1 MTTLSKMVVTGT
13 ARNCATT
20 LAADLASLARALK
33 EFPNLHWFIVE
44 SDSEDDTVQVLQD
57 FKQKVPNFG
66 FVSLGKLADSLPLRT
81 ERLAQCRNRCLDELQ
96 NNLALI
102 DATYMVL
109 ADLDGTQSLLTQE
122 GLMSCFD
129 NDDWAVCTGNQKG
142 SYYDIWALR
151 HPVWSPNDCWEQK
164 MFFEAAGLGSE
175 KAAYLA
181 VFSRMIEISP
191 DAEWI
196 EVDSA
201 FGGLGIYKTEYLQN
215 ARYNGRADN
224 NLWGGQV
231 CEHVAFNK
239 QIKANGGKL
248 FINPAMVNT
257 ALNEHSI
264 QAILPEDM
272 TFPITLNVIES
283 NKAAS
288 KEFWQLSVTS
298 MTAEDIIG
306 AYKVFLNRHP
316 ESMNVIQPR
325 VGMTADM
332 VLVDFLTSS
341 EFLSRKGVDKLVAN
355 MLKKMPVS
363 ALPLDF
369 LNAKEVIQKKDM
381 DQVLLKMLA
390 NYFEWV
396 KKPQD

>member
-1 MTTLSKMVVTGT
+1 MTNLSKMVVTGT

-33 EFPNLHWFIVE
+33 EFPNLYWFIVE

-57 FKQKVPNFG
+57 FKQKAPNFG

-81 ERLAQCRNRCLDELQ
+81 ERLAHCRNRCLDELQ
-96 NNLALI
+96 NNLALK
-102 DATYMVL
+102 DAVYMVV
-109 ADLDGTQSLLTQE
+109 ADLDGTQSLLTQD

-129 NDDWAVCTGNQKG
+129 KDDWAVCTGNQKG

-164 MFFEAAGLGSE
+164 MFFEAVGLSSE

-181 VFSRMIEISP
+181 VFSRMIEIRAG
-191 DAEWI
+191 AEWT

-201 FGGLGIYKTEYLQN
+201 FGGLGIYKTKYLQN

-231 CEHVAFNK
+231 CEHVAFHR
-239 QIKANGGKL
+239 QIKANRGKL

-272 TFPITLNVIES
+272 TFPITLNVVES
-283 NKAAS
+283 NKADT
-288 KEFWQLSVTS
+288 KEFGQLSVT
-298 MTAEDIIG
+298 TRVRHQIQFYTG
-306 AYKVFLNRHP
+306 AL
-316 ESMNVIQPR
+316 Q
-325 VGMTADM
+325 
-332 VLVDFLTSS
+332 
-341 EFLSRKGVDKLVAN
+341 
-355 MLKKMPVS
+355 
-363 ALPLDF
+363 
-369 LNAKEVIQKKDM
+369 
-381 DQVLLKMLA
+381 
-390 NYFEWV
+390 
-396 KKPQD
+396 